1 MISSNKTLFLSVVM
15 ITIISVAANF
25 YSFNKLNDI
34 NSKTTS
40 DNTLLLEK
48 KDIEIDKLQGE
59 LLSLSKENVSSP
71 VVVDSKIMENKN
83 EKNTDSSEGNT
94 DNKINELLNSAT
106 HFIEYTYNVTP
117 DNYALLKQ
125 NSSEYMTNKLA
136 ESLFASNGINEDVA
150 NIKTTVNDIKVFI
163 QSEGENEAVVYYE
176 YDLEFINNGYKES
189 NSAYVNL
196 KFIEQ
201 GNKIKVSEIEAIN
214 RIGGV

>member
-25 YSFNKLNDI
+25 YSFNKLND
-34 NSKTTS
+34 NTSKTTA

-48 KDIEIDKLQGE
+48 KDTEIDKLQGE
-59 LLSLSKENVSSP
+59 ILSLRKDNVSSP
-71 VVVDSKIMENKN
+71 VVDDSKITENKN
-83 EKNTDSSEGNT
+83 EKSTDSSEGNT
-94 DNKINELLNSAT
+94 DNKITELLNSAT

-150 NIKTTVNDIKVFI
+150 NIKTTVNDIKVFVH
-163 QSEGENEAVVYYE
+163 SEGENEAVVYYE

-189 NSAYVNL
+189 NGAYVNL
-196 KFIEQ
+196 KFIKQ

-214 RIGGV
+214 SIGGV